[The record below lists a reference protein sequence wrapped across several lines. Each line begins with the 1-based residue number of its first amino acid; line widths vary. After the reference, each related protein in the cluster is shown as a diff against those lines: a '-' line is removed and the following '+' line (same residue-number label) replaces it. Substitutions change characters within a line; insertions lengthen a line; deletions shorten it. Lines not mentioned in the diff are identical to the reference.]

1 MVIELIPLDELKE
14 DDKRYRKALG
24 LVSTVKLDY
33 DTGKHLS
40 FSVAG
45 EESDHNVMYFA
56 EKTGGRRW
64 QCDCKWYTLQN
75 KICSHMIAVNL
86 AVKRKQING
95 LD

>member
-1 MVIELIPLDELKE
+1 MAIELIPLDELKE

-33 DTGKHLS
+33 STGKHVS
-40 FSVAG
+40 FSVKG

-56 EKTGGRRW
+56 EKSGGKRW

-75 KICSHMIAVNL
+75 KTCSHIIAVNI
-86 AVKRKQING
+86 AVNRKEIKG